1 MFGVVYKITNQI
13 NGKIYVGITQQEL
26 SRRMASHR
34 RADTVIGKAI
44 RKHGWENFS
53 VEILEECDTKEQLN
67 EREIFGIAALNC
79 KTPNGYN
86 RSDGGEGA
94 TGVECKPETRAKFS
108 ALHKGKKLPPRS
120 PEHCAKISVAN
131 RGKHLTE
138 ETRDKLSIAMSGE
151 NNPFFGKNHTA
162 ESLARMSESHHGNTA
177 WVGKNHRQE
186 SKTKMSAWRRADTP
200 FKNLLEEMDKRQMSY
215 KDLAEI
221 LGVARM
227 TLPPKMGNGINLTK
241 RGRNFMIVRKGL
253 L

>member
-44 RKHGWENFS
+44 RKYGWENFS
-53 VEILEECDTKEQLN
+53 VEVLEECDTKEQLQ
-67 EREIFGIAALNC
+67 EREIFWIATLNC

-94 TGVECKPETRAKFS
+94 TGVECKSETRARFS
-108 ALHKGKKLPPRS
+108 ALHKGKKRPPRS

-138 ETRDKLSIAMSGE
+138 ETKETISIAMSGE
-151 NNPFFGKNHTA
+151 NNPFFGKHHN
-162 ESLARMSESHHGNTA
+162 EQSLAKMSESHRGNTA
-177 WVGKNHRQE
+177 WVGRHHRKD
-186 SKTKMSAWRRADTP
+186 SKAKISAFRRADTP
-200 FKNLLEEMDKRQMSY
+200 FKNLLAEMDKRQ
-215 KDLAEI
+215 
-221 LGVARM
+221 
-227 TLPPKMGNGINLTK
+227 LT
-241 RGRNFMIVRKGL
+241 
-253 L
+253 